1 MRAIHLIGSSA
12 ALVASLLVNQAYA
25 AAKIGEPAPDF
36 RVAGADGNAHAL
48 SDYRGRFV
56 VLEWSNADCP
66 FVRKHYGSGNMQALQ
81 QQATADG
88 VVWLTVISSAPG
100 KQGHVDAAEAQRL
113 TEKRKA
119 APSAV
124 LLDESGTAGR
134 LYEAKTSPH
143 MFLIDPQGKLVYA
156 GAIDS
161 TPSSDPTDIASSKN
175 YLKVALDEARAGK
188 PVSEPLT
195 SPYGCNIKY

>member
-124 LLDESGTAGR
+124 LLDESGTALAR
-134 LYEAKTSPH
+134 LNCYVHSISACEPSPEAARVRIIVR
-143 MFLIDPQGKLVYA
+143 FVDQDPAKLQA
-156 GAIDS
+156 L
-161 TPSSDPTDIASSKN
+161 SS
-175 YLKVALDEARAGK
+175 LFE
-188 PVSEPLT
+188 
-195 SPYGCNIKY
+195 